1 MQNVSVSDP
10 SSNST
15 ILTDL
20 SPGTIYMI
28 RVAGINTRGVGNYS
42 EFGIAQIFTGNT
54 FASVFLFFSG
64 DLFQNISIISTQHYI
79 RECFH
84 HDTLSWNGFPIV
96 MCV

>member
-28 RVAGINTRGVGNYS
+28 RVSGINTRGVGNYS

-54 FASVFLFFSG
+54 FASVFLIFF
-64 DLFQNISIISTQHYI
+64 
-79 RECFH
+79 
-84 HDTLSWNGFPIV
+84 W
-96 MCV
+96 